1 MNTNNIKEL
10 AMELEKYLKAGRFS
24 FAVLMWDQRNKA
36 VVNELIVKYDEKDHK
51 PILYIKNANG
61 DIVPIISESDK
72 IFKDFLENFIEVSVN
87 RTKNYEPSLYF
98 MLRQDN
104 EGNTGWNQ
112 STVDQFYTFV
122 SDNFSKL
129 KPYVLQTFKKGK
141 RDLLIPYVG
150 TQMVFY
156 DMGKLVKG
164 EGIHNFDDIVQMLH
178 KLITDIRTNL
188 VDVMNAIETK
198 FNDMNTKLVQEN
210 ARQNLEIDNIEKQLN
225 NTDKKIDSLIAS
237 IGDIK
242 GTTERKLLPVDI
254 NVGGDGATIYPVGVQ
269 LRGGGIAVTGG
280 TEQFAGAMY
289 LTMEN
294 AQRNITVQLGND
306 HMTDSPNY
314 YTGNRDQFFVYSHKI
329 LDGANAKHYIYD
341 VVCAGSGHYV
351 MLLRGNTKYRLWTRY
366 PDNTVITNNLTA
378 IGTPFGNLS
387 PIPESNKTSNPQLTD
402 DSVLGSDTVKTFSN
416 SIHVTGSIMVGNKLK
431 MSIGG

>member
-141 RDLLIPYVG
+141 SDLLIP
-150 TQMVFY
+150 
-156 DMGKLVKG
+156 
-164 EGIHNFDDIVQMLH
+164 
-178 KLITDIRTNL
+178 
-188 VDVMNAIETK
+188 
-198 FNDMNTKLVQEN
+198 
-210 ARQNLEIDNIEKQLN
+210 
-225 NTDKKIDSLIAS
+225 
-237 IGDIK
+237 
-242 GTTERKLLPVDI
+242 
-254 NVGGDGATIYPVGVQ
+254 
-269 LRGGGIAVTGG
+269 
-280 TEQFAGAMY
+280 
-289 LTMEN
+289 
-294 AQRNITVQLGND
+294 
-306 HMTDSPNY
+306 
-314 YTGNRDQFFVYSHKI
+314 FVYQHK
-329 LDGANAKHYIYD
+329 
-341 VVCAGSGHYV
+341 V
-351 MLLRGNTKYRLWTRY
+351 
-366 PDNTVITNNLTA
+366 
-378 IGTPFGNLS
+378 
-387 PIPESNKTSNPQLTD
+387 
-402 DSVLGSDTVKTFSN
+402 
-416 SIHVTGSIMVGNKLK
+416 
-431 MSIGG
+431 